1 MTADASPGPPAPGTY
16 DTPEGYATLTEPKR
30 QSKFVVPRATKDRV
44 NGAVRYASD
53 TGRVPGVESQTD
65 LLRIALHRSVTELES
80 KHNGGEPFPPPES
93 SGRGRGRDRAGEYA
107 QISGSL
113 PVSLGQ
119 RVAGAVD
126 YLSRTDSGAEIS
138 SINLF
143 ADAAVCSFLTDLE
156 AGHNGGKPF
165 TPPRGQLPRGRRPR

>member
-30 QSKFVVPRATKDRV
+30 QAKFVVPRTTKDRV

-53 TGRVPGVESQTD
+53 TGQVPGVESQTD
-65 LLRIALHRSVTELES
+65 LLRIALHRSVTELENR
-80 KHNGGEPFPPPES
+80 HNDGKPFPPPAS
-93 SGRGRGRDRAGEYA
+93 NGRGRGPDRAGEYA

-126 YLSRTDSGAEIS
+126 YLSRASSGSEIS

-143 ADAAVCSFLTDLE
+143 TDAAVCSFLADLE
-156 AGHNGGKPF
+156 ARHNGGKHF
-165 TPPRGQLPRGRRPR
+165 KPPRGQLPRGRRPR